1 MANSVMIQHL
11 FKLNGIYK
19 APDGK
24 LYKIV
29 VSDVFNLRMFELDNG
44 NMVGPMIKTH
54 YDSDF
59 AKSLVEA

>member
-19 APDGK
+19 APGGK

-29 VSDVFNLRMFELDNG
+29 VSDVFNLRLFELDGG

-54 YDSDF
+54 YSSDF